1 MSFPKEL
8 NLGSNKPIA
17 AYGKPSINRY
27 RSDNSSYNNNDTIRI
42 EVPTGRNGQYLFPK
56 DNFLEGSVKI
66 SCTNGATASSVYI
79 DQSVYALFNRIR
91 VIHGSTVLE
100 DCLYVNRVWTSIMDI
115 QINESERRSLGITH
129 LIGDQ
134 LTAVAA
140 YNQGTF
146 GTKFINLPG
155 PQVASVDSVWYDFA
169 FPLPSAVFGTLATKA
184 IPIGLCGS
192 SSLYIELEL
201 ASPNVAFVGEVV
213 GGVASTALIS
223 AFTVQNIYYNAK
235 ITTLPSDVNNA
246 LLETTGGIIN
256 LPAVAYKSEQKNFA
270 SAAGATSFN
279 DKFSFQ
285 FSSIKSFYFF
295 VMNTAAT
302 SGSILYR
309 SITSRPRAN
318 ITDYFLSI
326 NGEAYPSQT
335 IQSGPAVA
343 NNGNNGSAR
352 MYAELLRSWDL
363 LGDVTA
369 GGILNYQN
377 YTQSNLHTAPLSQ
390 LTTLVG
396 AADYGLATLQQRF
409 IAGIDLDRFNHSSDV
424 LMSGTDTQGQL
435 ITLFVNYLAAT
446 DALTLYAYVMYDV
459 MYNIE
464 YGQITART

>member
-1 MSFPKEL
+1 MAFCKEL

-27 RSDNSSYNNNDTIRI
+27 RSDNSTYNNNDTVRI
-42 EVPTGRNGQYLFPK
+42 EIPTGRNGQYLFPR
-56 DNFLEGSVKI
+56 DNFVEGSVKI

-100 DCLYVNRVWTSIMDI
+100 DCLYVNRVWTSVMDI
-115 QINESERRSLGITH
+115 QINESERRGLGITH

-134 LTAVAA
+134 LTAIAG

-155 PQVASVDSVWYDFA
+155 PQAVSVDSLWYDFA

-201 ASPNVAFVGEVV
+201 ASPNVAFVGEMV
-213 GGVASTALIS
+213 GGVPSTALIS

-256 LPAVAYKSEQKNFA
+256 LPAVAYKAEQKNFA
-270 SAAGATSFN
+270 AVNGTAFN

-326 NGEAYPSQT
+326 NGEAYPSQS
-335 IQSGPAVA
+335 IQSGPSVA
-343 NNGNNGSAR
+343 NLGNNGSAR
-352 MYAELLRSWDL
+352 MYAELLRSWDQ

-377 YTQSNLHTAPLSQ
+377 YSQSNAHTAPLSQ
-390 LTTLVG
+390 LTC
-396 AADYGLATLQQRF
+396 AAANDYGINTLQQRF
-409 IAGIDLDRFNHSSDV
+409 IAGIDLDRFNHSSDT

-464 YGQITART
+464 YGQMTART